1 MPDISF
7 ANTEQVLESIANS
20 LHRMAYPMLRVSG
33 GRSDVHEQC
42 STCHWY
48 VADATEAVDE
58 VSVSATGE
66 LMSQKSSGIGQCHC
80 AAPIFGDWPTVFAD
94 DFCGDW
100 ECRGNE

>member
-1 MPDISF
+1 MTV
-7 ANTEQVLESIANS
+7 NE
-20 LHRMAYPMLRVSG
+20 AYDGTPARKSEKVTTTH
-33 GRSDVHEQC
+33 GRLGC
-42 STCHWY
+42 LTCNWY

-66 LMSQKSSGIGQCHC
+66 LMIQKSRGIGQCHC